1 MSVPYISEEDF
12 KATVQSQTG
21 PFLVD
26 FTASWC
32 GPCKAL
38 APVLDLL
45 NDEYQ
50 GKITI
55 VKVDVD
61 QNRPLAGAFGIR
73 SVPTLILFK
82 DGAEVDKKLGALNK
96 AQLEQFISQTL

>member
-1 MSVPYISEEDF
+1 MSVAYINEADF
-12 KATVQSQTG
+12 KATVKSSSG
-21 PFLVD
+21 PYLVD

-38 APVLDLL
+38 APVLDIAHS
-45 NDEYQ
+45 EYQ
-50 GKITI
+50 GQIEI

-61 QNRPLAGAFGIR
+61 ANRGLCASLGIR

-82 DGAEVDKKLGALNK
+82 DGQEIDKHSGLLNK
-96 AQLEQFISQTL
+96 AQLDAFIGKAL